1 MLCFAFFAPF
11 AVEKV
16 RSLFDEPRRV
26 LDIRTN
32 HATKQYGAKTY
43 YPANIMNILNEKRN
57 NRTDYS

>member
-1 MLCFAFFAPF
+1 LATNL
-11 AVEKV
+11 
-16 RSLFDEPRRV
+16 RSSHRNPAGSRLRTHVCPEGL

-57 NRTDYS
+57 KR